1 MKVFNWKKILPYA
14 VAIVAFVAVAMI
26 YCAPVLEGKVLV
38 QGDVNN
44 WKGAAQEARAYYD
57 EHGTRT
63 WWTNSM
69 FSGMP
74 TYQITG
80 SLPSGEVRNG
90 MAKVAH
96 LGMEGGWEAIGIIF
110 AYFFGFFLMLRCFK
124 VNPWLSI
131 IGGLAIGLSTYF
143 LLIIPAGHVTKAMAL
158 GFLAPVIGGFY
169 AIFRKQYW
177 LGAPL
182 TTLYGILG
190 ITLHPQMTYYIFML
204 IGIMACAELYIHI
217 KDKAWKDL
225 GISVGVVTL
234 SLLLVVGTKASWLEM
249 NQNYLKETMRGG
261 HSELTSNS
269 DSGPT
274 SNSNSGLSLDY
285 ATAWSYGVGET
296 MTFLIPN
303 WEGGASGY
311 NVGENSQLYETIKKS
326 GVDKRW
332 AKQYCEHAPTYRGE
346 KAFTSGPV
354 YMGAIICFLFVLGLL
369 IVPGP
374 YKWALLIATLFS
386 VALAWGRNMMWLT
399 ELFFN
404 YFPMYNKFR
413 AVESIL
419 VVAEITMPLLG
430 ILALQQIVDKK
441 VAWEKLRMNMFIAG
455 GITMGLC
462 LFFALFAGVV
472 DVTSSYDVQWK
483 NQLFAMFSE
492 AIKDKHKVTLIVQQF
507 SNAILAD
514 RIELIKAD
522 AWRSFIF
529 IALGF
534 AVVYWYA
541 WKSQSLNTKHSTLNY
556 VLYAALAALVL
567 VDMIPVNK
575 RFFGDD
581 NFVKAK
587 DAEAYFAMQPYEQQ
601 ILQDKDPNFRVLNLT
616 SNTFNDARTSYRL
629 KSIGGYSA
637 AKLRRYQDLIDEH
650 ISKEMNPLMQ
660 TIMQTQ
666 GFMLPDANE
675 GKNFPVLNM
684 LNMKYAVVHTQ
695 GSRQVPVMNP
705 YAMGNCWFV
714 DEVILVDTPDEEC
727 AALKTLDLHTQA
739 VADKKFAASLDITQ
753 PEVAPLMAFDQNAI
767 TLTSYAP
774 NCLAYVAMTEQNKVA
789 VFSEIYYPH
798 DWHLYLVDREGKNS
812 VEIPLARVNYTL
824 RAAVIPAGA
833 HQLRMVFE
841 PHALKTDK
849 ACMAILIL
857 ALLLSAGALTSPLWR
872 KKKTILL

>member
-1 MKVFNWKKILPYA
+1 MNMKIDWKKLLPYA
-14 VAIVAFVAVAMI
+14 VAIVAFVAIAMI
-26 YCAPVLEGKVLV
+26 YCAPLLEGKVLV

-44 WKGAAQEARAYYD
+44 WKGAAQEARAFYD
-57 EHGTRT
+57 EHGYSP

-80 SLPSGEVRNG
+80 NLPTSELR
-90 MAKVAH
+90 AT
-96 LGMEGGWEAIGIIF
+96 MEQISHAGFAGDWTIVGIIF

-143 LLIIPAGHVTKAMAL
+143 LLIIPAGHMTKAAAL

-182 TTLYGILG
+182 VAIYGTLSLN
-190 ITLHPQMTYYIFML
+190 LHPQMTYYIFML
-204 IGIMACAELYIHI
+204 IGVMACAELYIHI
-217 KDKAWKDL
+217 REKRWKDL
-225 GISVGVVTL
+225 GISVGVL
-234 SLLLVVGTKASWLEM
+234 AISLLLVFGTKWSWLEM
-249 NQNYLKETMRGG
+249 NQSYLKETMRGG
-261 HSELTSNS
+261 HSELTR
-269 DSGPT
+269 SGDDKSKPA
-274 SNSNSGLSLDY
+274 GLDLDY
-285 ATAWSYGVGET
+285 ATAWSYGVDET

-311 NVGENSQLYETIKKS
+311 NVGEKSQLCETMKDN
-326 GVDKRW
+326 GVPKRS
-332 AKQYCEHAPTYRGE
+332 AEQFCQQVPTYRGE

-374 YKWALLIATLFS
+374 YKWALLVATLFS

-441 VAWEKLRMNMFIAG
+441 IAWEKLRMNMFIAG
-455 GITMGLC
+455 GVTAGLC
-462 LFFALFAGVV
+462 LFFALFASVV
-472 DVTSSYDVQWK
+472 DVTSSYDAQWV
-483 NQLFAMFSE
+483 NQVPAWLRDAIFDERTAM
-492 AIKDKHKVTLIVQQF
+492 
-507 SNAILAD
+507 
-514 RIELIKAD
+514 IKAD

-541 WKSQSLNTKHSTLNY
+541 WKSNAESLNTKPSTLNY
-556 VLYAALAALVL
+556 ILYAALAVLVL
-567 VDMIPVNK
+567 ADMLPVNK
-575 RFFGDD
+575 RFFGNDH
-581 NFVKAK
+581 FVKAK
-587 DAEAYFAMQPYEQQ
+587 DADAYFAMQPYEQQ
-601 ILQDKDPNFRVLNLT
+601 ILQDESYYRVLNLAT
-616 SNTFNDARTSYRL
+616 NTFNDARTSYRL

-660 TIMQTQ
+660 TVMRTQ
-666 GFMLPDANE
+666 GFMLPDENE
-675 GKNFPVLNM
+675 GKDFPVLNM
-684 LNMKYAVVHTQ
+684 LNMKYAVVPLQ
-695 GSRQVPVMNP
+695 GGKQAPVQNP

-727 AALKTLDLHTQA
+727 ALLSEIDLHKQA
-739 VADKKFAASLDITQ
+739 VADKKFAEALDITK
-753 PEVAPLMAFDQNAI
+753 PEVTPLMAFDESSI
-767 TLTSYAP
+767 ELTSYAP
-774 NCLAYVAMTEQNKVA
+774 NCLQYESMNERNQVA
-789 VFSEIYYPH
+789 VFSEIYYPY
-798 DWHLYLVDREGKNS
+798 DWHLYIVNANGER
-812 VEIPLARVNYTL
+812 VELPLARVNYTL
-824 RAAVIPAGA
+824 RAAVIPAGH
-833 HQLRMVFE
+833 HQLVMEFQ
-841 PHALKTDK
+841 PHALQLDK
-849 ACMAILIL
+849 WSMAIMLL
-857 ALLLSAGALTSPLWR
+857 VLLLSFCGLTYPLWKQYI
-872 KKKTILL
+872 KKNS

>member
-1 MKVFNWKKILPYA
+1 MNMKIDWKKILPYA

-26 YCAPVLEGKVLV
+26 YCAPLLEGKVLV

-44 WKGAAQEARAYYD
+44 WKGAAQEARAFYD
-57 EHGTRT
+57 EHGYSP

-80 SLPSGEVRNG
+80 NLPTSELR
-90 MAKVAH
+90 AT
-96 LGMEGGWEAIGIIF
+96 MEQISHAGFAGDWTIVGIIF

-143 LLIIPAGHVTKAMAL
+143 LLIIPAGHMTKAAAL

-182 TTLYGILG
+182 VAIYGTLSLN
-190 ITLHPQMTYYIFML
+190 LHPQMTYYIFML
-204 IGIMACAELYIHI
+204 IGVLACAELYIHI
-217 KDKAWKDL
+217 REKRWKDL
-225 GISVGVVTL
+225 GISVGVL
-234 SLLLVVGTKASWLEM
+234 AISLLLVFGTKWSWFEM
-249 NQNYLKETMRGG
+249 NQSYLKETMRGG
-261 HSELTSNS
+261 HSELTR
-269 DSGPT
+269 SGDDKSKPA
-274 SNSNSGLSLDY
+274 GLDLDY
-285 ATAWSYGVGET
+285 ATAWSYGVDET

-311 NVGENSQLYETIKKS
+311 NVGEKSQLCETMKDN
-326 GVDKRW
+326 GVPKRS
-332 AKQYCEHAPTYRGE
+332 AEQFCQQVPTYRGE

-374 YKWALLIATLFS
+374 YKWALLVATLFS

-441 VAWEKLRMNMFIAG
+441 IVWEKLRVNMFIAG
-455 GITMGLC
+455 GVTAGLC
-462 LFFALFAGVV
+462 LFFALFASVV
-472 DVTSSYDVQWK
+472 DVTSSYDAQWV
-483 NQLFAMFSE
+483 NQVPVWLRDAIFDERTAM
-492 AIKDKHKVTLIVQQF
+492 
-507 SNAILAD
+507 
-514 RIELIKAD
+514 IKAD

-534 AVVYWYA
+534 AVIFWYA
-541 WKSQSLNTKHSTLNY
+541 WRGERLEAKGERQWL
-556 VLYAALAALVL
+556 LYAALAALVL
-567 VDMIPVNK
+567 ADMVPVNK
-575 RFFGDD
+575 RFFGNDH
-581 NFVKAK
+581 FVKAK
-587 DAEAYFAMQPYEQQ
+587 DADAYFAMQPYEQQ
-601 ILQDKDPNFRVLNLT
+601 ILQDESYYRVLNLAT
-616 SNTFNDARTSYRL
+616 NTFNDARTSYRL
-629 KSIGGYSA
+629 RSIGGYSA

-660 TIMQTQ
+660 TVMRTQ
-666 GFMLPDANE
+666 GFMLPDENE
-675 GKNFPVLNM
+675 GKDFPVLNM
-684 LNMKYAVVHTQ
+684 LNMKYAVVPLQ
-695 GSRQVPVMNP
+695 GGKQAPVQNP

-727 AALKTLDLHTQA
+727 ALLSEIDLHKQA
-739 VADKKFAASLDITQ
+739 VADKKFAQALDITK
-753 PEVAPLMAFDQNAI
+753 PEVTPLMAFDASSI
-767 TLTSYAP
+767 ELTSYAP
-774 NCLAYVAMTEQNKVA
+774 NSLQYESMNERNQVA
-789 VFSEIYYPH
+789 VFSEIYYPY
-798 DWHLYLVDREGKNS
+798 DWHLYIVNNNGEKMELQ
-812 VEIPLARVNYTL
+812 LARVNYTL
-824 RAAVIPAGA
+824 RAAVIPAGH
-833 HQLRMVFE
+833 HQLVMEFQ
-841 PHALKTDK
+841 PHALQLDK
-849 ACMAILIL
+849 WSMAIMLL
-857 ALLLSAGALTSPLWR
+857 VLLLSFCGLTYPLWKQYI
-872 KKKTILL
+872 KKNS

>member
-1 MKVFNWKKILPYA
+1 MKKFDWKKILPYA

-26 YCAPVLEGKVLV
+26 YCAPLLEGKVLV
-38 QGDVNN
+38 QGDTNN
-44 WKGAAQEARAYYD
+44 WKGAAQEALSFYD
-57 EHGTRT
+57 EHGYSP

-80 SLPSGEVRNG
+80 KLQTSATYKVMETIARGGLNG
-90 MAKVAH
+90 D
-96 LGMEGGWEAIGIIF
+96 WAIMGIIF

-131 IGGLAIGLSTYF
+131 VGGLAIGLSTYF
-143 LLIIPAGHVTKAMAL
+143 LLIIPAGHMTKAAAL

-182 TTLYGILG
+182 VTLYGILSL
-190 ITLHPQMTYYIFML
+190 TLHPQMTYYIFML
-204 IGIMACAELYIHI
+204 IGVMACAELYIHI
-217 KDKAWKDL
+217 REKRWKDL
-225 GISVGVVTL
+225 GISVGVL
-234 SLLLVVGTKASWLEM
+234 AISLLLVFGTKLSWFEM
-249 NQNYLKETMRGG
+249 NQSYLKETMRGG
-261 HSELTSNS
+261 HSELTSNNDS
-269 DSGPT
+269 DPN

-285 ATAWSYGVGET
+285 ATAWSYGLDET

-311 NVGENSQLYETIKKS
+311 NVGAKS
-326 GVDKRW
+326 GLCQTMRDNGVPKRS
-332 AKQYCEHAPTYRGE
+332 AEQFCQQVPTYRGE
-346 KAFTSGPV
+346 KVFTSGPV

-399 ELFFN
+399 EFFFN

-419 VVAEITMPLLG
+419 VVAEITIPLLG
-430 ILALQQIVDKK
+430 IMALQQVVEKK
-441 VAWEKLRMNMFIAG
+441 IAWDKLRISILTAA
-455 GITMGLC
+455 GITGGLC
-462 LFFALFAGVV
+462 LIFALFGGAV
-472 DVTSSYDVQWK
+472 DVTSSYDGQWVS
-483 NQLFAMFSE
+483 QVPAWLRDAIFAERVAM
-492 AIKDKHKVTLIVQQF
+492 
-507 SNAILAD
+507 
-514 RIELIKAD
+514 IKAD
-522 AWRSFIF
+522 AWRSLIF
-529 IALGF
+529 IVLG
-534 AVVYWYA
+534 AGLVYWYSWQA
-541 WKSQSLNTKHSTLNY
+541 MRREGDKAMRKWTIGF
-556 VLYAALAALVL
+556 YALLAALVL
-567 VDMIPVNK
+567 ADMIPVNK
-575 RFFGDD
+575 RFFGND

-587 DAEAYFAMQPYEQQ
+587 DAERYFAIQPYEEQ
-601 ILQDKDPNFRVLNLT
+601 ILEDESYYRVLNLAT
-616 SNTFNDARTSYRL
+616 NTFNDARTSYRL

-650 ISKEMNPLMQ
+650 ISQEMNPLMQ
-660 TIMQTQ
+660 TVMRTQ
-666 GFMLPDANE
+666 GFMLPDENA
-675 GKNFPVLNM
+675 GKDFPVLNM
-684 LNMKYAVVHTQ
+684 LNMKYAVMPLQ
-695 GSRQVPVMNP
+695 GGQQVPVMNP

-727 AALKTLDLHTQA
+727 AALRTLDLHKQA
-739 VADKKFAASLDITQ
+739 VADKKFAEALDITK
-753 PEVAPLMAFDQNAI
+753 PEVAPLMAFDENVI
-767 TLTSYAP
+767 ELTSYAP
-774 NCLAYVAMTEQNKVA
+774 NCLEYVAMTEQNKVA
-789 VFSEIYYPH
+789 VFSEIYYPY
-798 DWHLYLVDREGKNS
+798 DWHLYIVNANGEQ

-857 ALLLSAGALTSPLWR
+857 ALLLSVGALTFPLWR
-872 KKKTILL
+872 KKR

>member
-1 MKVFNWKKILPYA
+1 MKFDWKKILPYV

-26 YCAPVLEGKVLV
+26 YCAPILEGKVLV

-44 WKGAAQEARAYYD
+44 WKGAAQEARTFYD
-57 EHGTRT
+57 ENGTRT

-69 FSGMP
+69 FGGMP

-90 MAKVAH
+90 MAKIAH

-110 AYFFGFFLMLRCFK
+110 AYFFGFFLMLRCFN

-131 IGGLAIGLSTYF
+131 IGGFAIGLSTYF

-182 TTLYGILG
+182 VMLYGILG

-204 IGIMACAELYIHI
+204 IGVLACAELYIHI

-225 GISVGVVTL
+225 GISLGVLIL
-234 SLLLVVGTKASWLEM
+234 SLLLVVGTKVSWLEM
-249 NQNYLKETMRGG
+249 NQSYLKETMRGG
-261 HSELTSNS
+261 HSELNR
-269 DSGPT
+269 SGDNQEKPV
-274 SNSNSGLSLDY
+274 GLDFDY
-285 ATAWSYGVGET
+285 ATAWSYGVDET
-296 MTFLIPN
+296 MTLLIPN

-311 NVGENSQLYETIKKS
+311 DVGAKS
-326 GVDKRW
+326 GLCKTMVNNRIPKRS
-332 AKQYCEHAPTYRGE
+332 AEQFCSQAPVYRGE

-354 YMGAIICFLFVLGLL
+354 YVGAIICFLFVLGLL

-374 YKWALLIATLFS
+374 YKWALLVATLFS
-386 VALAWGRNMMWLT
+386 VTLAWGRNMMWLT

-441 VAWEKLRMNMFIAG
+441 TAWEKLRVNMFIAG

-462 LFFALFAGVV
+462 LIFALFTGVV
-472 DVTSSYDVQWK
+472 DVTSSYDAQWV
-483 NQLFAMFSE
+483 NQVPAWLRDAIYDERVAM
-492 AIKDKHKVTLIVQQF
+492 
-507 SNAILAD
+507 
-514 RIELIKAD
+514 IKAD
-522 AWRSFIF
+522 AWRSFIY

-534 AVVYWYA
+534 AIIFWYA
-541 WKSQSLNTKHSTLNY
+541 WQSQKEEQKKYSYILY
-556 VLYAALAALVL
+556 GVLAVLVL
-567 VDMIPVNK
+567 ADMVPVNK
-575 RFFGDD
+575 RFFGNDH
-581 NFVKAK
+581 FVKAK
-587 DAEAYFAMQPYEQQ
+587 DADAYFALQPYEQQ
-601 ILQDKDPNFRVLNLT
+601 ILQDKTYYRVLNLAT
-616 SNTFNDARTSYRL
+616 NTFNDARTSYRL
-629 KSIGGYSA
+629 NSIGGYHA

-650 ISKEMNPLMQ
+650 ISREMNPFLQ
-660 TIMQTQ
+660 TVMRTQ
-666 GFMLPDANE
+666 GFMLPDENA
-675 GKNFPVLNM
+675 GKDFAVLNM
-684 LNMKYAVVHTQ
+684 LNMKYAVVPTQ

-714 DEVILVDTPDEEC
+714 DEVTLVDTPDEEC
-727 AALKTLDLHTQA
+727 AALRTMDLYKQA
-739 VADKKFAASLDITQ
+739 VADKKFATELDVTRT
-753 PEVAPLMAFDQNAI
+753 EVAPLMAFDKNEI
-767 TLTSYAP
+767 ELTSYQP
-774 NCLAYVAMTEQNKVA
+774 NCLEYIAMTEQNKVA

-798 DWHLYLVDREGKNS
+798 DWHLYIVDKDGNNS
-812 VEIPLARVNYTL
+812 IEIPLARVNYTL

-849 ACMAILIL
+849 ASMAIMIL
-857 ALLLSAGALTSPLWR
+857 ALFLSVGGLTYPLWR
-872 KKKTILL
+872 RKK

>member
-1 MKVFNWKKILPYA
+1 MKRDWKKMLPYA

-26 YCAPVLEGKVLV
+26 YCAPALEGKVLV

-44 WKGAAQEARAYYD
+44 WKGAAQEARSFYD
-57 EHGTRT
+57 ENGTRT

-225 GISVGVVTL
+225 GISVGVVAL

-261 HSELTSNS
+261 HSELRGNEAMRRE
-269 DSGPT
+269 GEKAKGEKA
-274 SNSNSGLSLDY
+274 GLDFDY

-311 NVGENSQLYETIKKS
+311 NVGAKSNLCETMIKNR
-326 GVDKRW
+326 VPKRS
-332 AKQYCEHAPTYRGE
+332 AEQFCEQVPTYRGE

-441 VAWEKLRMNMFIAG
+441 IAWDKLRMNMFIAG

-462 LFFALFAGVV
+462 LIFALFTGIV
-472 DVTSSYDVQWK
+472 DVTSSYDVQWV
-483 NQLFAMFSE
+483 NQVPTWLRDAIYDERVAM
-492 AIKDKHKVTLIVQQF
+492 
-507 SNAILAD
+507 
-514 RIELIKAD
+514 IKAD

-575 RFFGDD
+575 RFFGND

-587 DAEAYFAMQPYEQQ
+587 DADAYFAMQPYEQQ

-666 GFMLPDANE
+666 GFMLPDTNE

-684 LNMKYAVVHTQ
+684 LNMKYAVVRTQ

-714 DEVILVDTPDEEC
+714 DEVILVDIPDEEC

-739 VADKKFAASLDITQ
+739 VADKKFAEVLDVTK
-753 PEVAPLMAFDQNAI
+753 PEVTPLMAFDKNAI
-767 TLTSYAP
+767 VLTSYQP
-774 NCLAYVAMTEQNKVA
+774 NCLEYVTMSEQNKVA

-798 DWHLYLVDREGKNS
+798 DWHLYVVDQDGNNS
-812 VEIPLARVNYTL
+812 IEIPLARVNYTL

-849 ACMAILIL
+849 ASMAILIL

>member
-1 MKVFNWKKILPYA
+1 MKQFDWKKLLPYA
-14 VAIVAFVAVAMI
+14 VAIVAFVAIAMI
-26 YCAPVLEGKVLV
+26 YCAPLLEGKVLV

-44 WKGAAQEARAYYD
+44 WKGAAQEARAFYD
-57 EHGTRT
+57 EHGYSP

-80 SLPSGEVRNG
+80 NLPTSELR
-90 MAKVAH
+90 AT
-96 LGMEGGWEAIGIIF
+96 MEQISHAGFAGDWAIVGIIF

-124 VNPWLSI
+124 INPWLSI
-131 IGGLAIGLSTYF
+131 IGGLAIGFSTYF
-143 LLIIPAGHVTKAMAL
+143 LLIIPAGHMTKAAAL

-182 TTLYGILG
+182 VVLYGILSL
-190 ITLHPQMTYYIFML
+190 TLHPQMTYYIFML
-204 IGIMACAELYIHI
+204 IGVMACAELYIHI

-225 GISVGVVTL
+225 GISLGVLVL

-249 NQNYLKETMRGG
+249 NQSYLKETMRGG

-285 ATAWSYGVGET
+285 ATAWSYGVDET

-311 NVGENSQLYETIKKS
+311 NVGEKSDLCETMKDN
-326 GVDKRW
+326 GVPKRS
-332 AKQYCEHAPTYRGE
+332 AEQFCQQVPTYRGE

-374 YKWALLIATLFS
+374 YKWALLVATLFS

-441 VAWEKLRMNMFIAG
+441 IAWEKLRMNMFIAG
-455 GITMGLC
+455 GVTAGLC
-462 LFFALFAGVV
+462 LFFALFASVV
-472 DVTSSYDVQWK
+472 DVTSSYDAQWV
-483 NQLFAMFSE
+483 NQVPVWLRDAIFDERTAM
-492 AIKDKHKVTLIVQQF
+492 
-507 SNAILAD
+507 
-514 RIELIKAD
+514 IKAD

-541 WKSQSLNTKHSTLNY
+541 WKSNSESLNTKPSTLNY
-556 VLYAALAALVL
+556 ILYAALAVLVL
-567 VDMIPVNK
+567 ADMLPVNK
-575 RFFGDD
+575 RFFGNDH
-581 NFVKAK
+581 FVKAK
-587 DAEAYFAMQPYEQQ
+587 DADAYFAMQPYEQQ
-601 ILQDKDPNFRVLNLT
+601 ILQDESYYRVLNLAT
-616 SNTFNDARTSYRL
+616 NTFNDARTSYRL

-660 TIMQTQ
+660 TVMRTQ
-666 GFMLPDANE
+666 GFMLPDENE
-675 GKNFPVLNM
+675 GKDFPVLNM
-684 LNMKYAVVHTQ
+684 LNMKYAVVPLQ
-695 GSRQVPVMNP
+695 GGKQAPVQNP

-727 AALKTLDLHTQA
+727 ALLSEIDLHKQA
-739 VADKKFAASLDITQ
+739 VADKKFTEALDITK
-753 PEVAPLMAFDQNAI
+753 PEVTPLMAFDESSI
-767 TLTSYAP
+767 ELTSYAP
-774 NCLAYVAMTEQNKVA
+774 NCLQYESMNERNQVA
-789 VFSEIYYPH
+789 VFSDIYYPY
-798 DWHLYLVDREGKNS
+798 DWHLYIVNNNGEKMEL
-812 VEIPLARVNYTL
+812 PLARVNYTL
-824 RAAVIPAGA
+824 RAAVIPAGH
-833 HQLRMVFE
+833 HQLVMEFQ
-841 PHALKTDK
+841 PHAIQTDK
-849 ACMAILIL
+849 WCMVILIL
-857 ALLLSAGALTSPLWR
+857 ALLLSAGGLTYPLWR
-872 KKKTILL
+872 KKK

>member
-1 MKVFNWKKILPYA
+1 MKFDWKKILPYA

-26 YCAPVLEGKVLV
+26 YCAPILEGKVLV

-44 WKGAAQEARAYYD
+44 WKGAAQEARTFYD
-57 EHGTRT
+57 ENGTRT

-69 FSGMP
+69 FGGMP

-90 MAKVAH
+90 MAKIAH

-131 IGGLAIGLSTYF
+131 IGGLAIGFSTYF
-143 LLIIPAGHVTKAMAL
+143 FLIIPAGHITKAMAL

-182 TTLYGILG
+182 MVLYGILS
-190 ITLHPQMTYYIFML
+190 INLHPQMTYYIFML

-217 KDKAWKDL
+217 KEKAWKEL
-225 GISVGVVTL
+225 GISVGVVAL
-234 SLLLVVGTKASWLEM
+234 SLLLIVGTKISWLEM

-261 HSELTSNS
+261 HSELTRADEDKSK
-269 DSGPT
+269 PA
-274 SNSNSGLSLDY
+274 GLDFDY

-311 NVGENSQLYETIKKS
+311 NVGEKSQLCEIMKQN
-326 GVDKRW
+326 GIPKRS
-332 AKQYCEHAPTYRGE
+332 AEQFCEHVPTYRGE

-369 IVPGP
+369 IVSGP

-430 ILALQQIVDKK
+430 IMALQQVVEKKIAWDKLK
-441 VAWEKLRMNMFIAG
+441 INILTAA
-455 GITMGLC
+455 GITGGLC
-462 LFFALFAGVV
+462 LVFSLFGGAV
-472 DVTSSYDVQWK
+472 DVTSSYDGQWVS
-483 NQLFAMFSE
+483 QVPAWLRDAIYAERVAM
-492 AIKDKHKVTLIVQQF
+492 
-507 SNAILAD
+507 
-514 RIELIKAD
+514 IKAD
-522 AWRSFIF
+522 AWRSLIF
-529 IALGF
+529 IVLG
-534 AVVYWYA
+534 AGAVYWYA
-541 WKSQSLNTKHSTLNY
+541 WKSQSLNSKHSTLNY
-556 VLYAALAALVL
+556 ALYAALAALVL

-575 RFFGDD
+575 RFFGND
-581 NFVKAK
+581 NFMRAK
-587 DAEAYFAMQPYEQQ
+587 DAEAYFKMQPYEQQ
-601 ILQDKDPNFRVLNLT
+601 ILQDKSYYRVLNLAT
-616 SNTFNDARTSYRL
+616 NTFNDARTSYRL

-637 AKLRRYQDLIDEH
+637 AKLRRYQDLIDKH
-650 ISKEMNPLMQ
+650 ISPEIQQIYEQQSLGIN
-660 TIMQTQ
+660 
-666 GFMLPDANE
+666 LP
-675 GKNFPVLNM
+675 VINM
-684 LNMKYAVVHTQ
+684 LNTKYLITGNSSVI
-695 GSRQVPVMNP
+695 PNP

-714 DEVILVDTPDEEC
+714 DEVVLVDTPDEEC
-727 AALKTLDLHTQA
+727 AALRTLDLHTQA

-774 NCLAYVAMTEQNKVA
+774 NCLEYVAMTEQNKVA

-798 DWHLYLVDREGKNS
+798 DWHLYLVDRGGKNS

-849 ACMAILIL
+849 ACMIILIL

-872 KKKTILL
+872 KKETILL

>member
-1 MKVFNWKKILPYA
+1 MKIYWKRILPYV

-26 YCAPVLEGKVLV
+26 YCAPALEGKVLV

-44 WKGAAQEARAYYD
+44 WKGAAQEARNFYD
-57 EHGTRT
+57 ENGTRT

-69 FSGMP
+69 FGGMP

-90 MAKVAH
+90 MAKIAH

-131 IGGLAIGLSTYF
+131 IGGLAIGFSTYF
-143 LLIIPAGHVTKAMAL
+143 FLIIPAGHITKAMAL

-204 IGIMACAELYIHI
+204 IGVLACAELYIHV
-217 KDKAWKDL
+217 KDKTWKDL
-225 GISVGVVTL
+225 GVSLGVLAL
-234 SLLLVVGTKASWLEM
+234 SLLLVVGTKVSWLEM
-249 NQNYLKETMRGG
+249 NQSYLKETMRGG

-269 DSGPT
+269 EAVSQR
-274 SNSNSGLSLDY
+274 SGLSLDY
-285 ATAWSYGVGET
+285 ATAWSYGIDET

-311 NVGENSQLYETIKKS
+311 NVGAKSDLCETMIKNR
-326 GVDKRW
+326 VPKRS
-332 AKQYCEHAPTYRGE
+332 AEQFCQQVPTYRGE

-374 YKWALLIATLFS
+374 YKWALLVATLFS

-441 VAWEKLRMNMFIAG
+441 VEWEKLRTNLFIAG
-455 GITMGLC
+455 GVTAGLC
-462 LFFALFAGVV
+462 LIFALFAGMV
-472 DVTSSYDVQWK
+472 DVTSSYDAQWV
-483 NQLFAMFSE
+483 NQVPAWLRDAIYDERVAM
-492 AIKDKHKVTLIVQQF
+492 
-507 SNAILAD
+507 
-514 RIELIKAD
+514 IKAD

-534 AVVYWYA
+534 AVVFWYA
-541 WKSQSLNTKHSTLNY
+541 WQSQKEGQKKYSYILYS
-556 VLYAALAALVL
+556 VLAVLVL
-567 VDMIPVNK
+567 ADLIPVNK
-575 RFFGDD
+575 RFFGND

-587 DAEAYFAMQPYEQQ
+587 DADAYFAMQSYEQE
-601 ILQDKDPNFRVLNLT
+601 ILQDKDPNFRVLNLA

-660 TIMQTQ
+660 TVMRTQ
-666 GFMLPDANE
+666 GFTQRDVNE
-675 GKNFPVLNM
+675 GRDFPVLNM
-684 LNMKYAVVHTQ
+684 LNMKYAVVPTQ
-695 GSRQVPVMNP
+695 GAGHVPVMNP

-727 AALKTLDLHTQA
+727 AMLREIDLHKQA
-739 VADKKFAASLDITQ
+739 VADKKFAEALDITK
-753 PEVAPLMAFDQNAI
+753 PEVTPLMAFDENRIDLI
-767 TLTSYAP
+767 TYTP
-774 NCLAYVAMTEQNKVA
+774 NCLEYLSMNEHNQVA
-789 VFSEIYYPH
+789 VFSEIYYPY
-798 DWHLYLVDREGKNS
+798 DWHLYIVNANGEK
-812 VEIPLARVNYTL
+812 VELPLARVNYTL
-824 RAAVIPAGA
+824 RAAVIPAGL
-833 HQLRMVFE
+833 HQLRMEFT
-841 PHALKTDK
+841 PHAVKTDK
-849 ACMAILIL
+849 WCMAILIL
-857 ALLLSAGALTSPLWR
+857 ALLLSAGALSWPLWR
-872 KKKTILL
+872 KKGALV

>member
-1 MKVFNWKKILPYA
+1 MKIDWKKILPY
-14 VAIVAFVAVAMI
+14 VVGVVVFIAVAMV
-26 YCAPVLEGKVLV
+26 YCAPALQGKVLV

-44 WKGAAQEARAYYD
+44 WKGAAQEARTFYQEEGYSP
-57 EHGTRT
+57 

-80 SLPSGEVRNG
+80 SMHTGELRTNLENI
-90 MAKVAH
+90 AH
-96 LGMEGGWEAIGIIF
+96 AGFKGDWQVIGIIF
-110 AYFFGFFLMLRCFK
+110 AYFFGFFIMLRCFK

-131 IGGLAIGLSTYF
+131 IGGLAIGFSTYF
-143 LLIIPAGHVTKAMAL
+143 FLIIPAGHVTKAVAL

-182 TTLYGILG
+182 VVIYGILSLN
-190 ITLHPQMTYYIFML
+190 LHPQMTYYIFML
-204 IGIMACAELYIHI
+204 IGVLACAELYIHI

-225 GISVGVVTL
+225 GISLGVLAL
-234 SLLLVVGTKASWLEM
+234 SLLLVVGTKVSWLEM
-249 NQNYLKETMRGG
+249 NQSYLKETMRGG

-285 ATAWSYGVGET
+285 ATAWSYGVDET

-311 NVGENSQLYETIKKS
+311 NVGEKSQLCETMRKNGIP
-326 GVDKRW
+326 KRS
-332 AKQYCEHAPTYRGE
+332 AEQFCQQVPTYRGE

-374 YKWALLIATLFS
+374 YKWALLVATLFS

-441 VAWEKLRMNMFIAG
+441 IAWEKLRTNMFIAG
-455 GITMGLC
+455 GITAGLC
-462 LFFALFAGVV
+462 LIFALFTGLVN
-472 DVTSSYDVQWK
+472 VTSSYDAQWTA
-483 NQLFAMFSE
+483 QVPAWLRDAIYDERVAM
-492 AIKDKHKVTLIVQQF
+492 
-507 SNAILAD
+507 
-514 RIELIKAD
+514 IKAD

-529 IALGF
+529 ISLGF
-534 AVVYWYA
+534 AVIYWYA
-541 WKSQSLNTKHSTLNY
+541 WKSESQSLASSPYRLITFC
-556 VLYAALAALVL
+556 AALAALVL
-567 VDMIPVNK
+567 ADMIPVNK
-575 RFFGDD
+575 RFFGND

-587 DAEAYFAMQPYEQQ
+587 DADAYFAMQPYEQQ
-601 ILQDKDPNFRVLNLT
+601 ILQDEDPNFRVLNLA

-637 AKLRRYQDLIDEH
+637 AKLRRYQDLIDEY
-650 ISKEMNPLMQ
+650 ISQEMNPLMQ
-660 TIMQTQ
+660 TVMRTQ
-666 GFMLPDANE
+666 GFILPDANE
-675 GKNFPVLNM
+675 GQDFPVLNM
-684 LNMKYAVVHTQ
+684 LNMKYAIVPLQ
-695 GSRQVPVMNP
+695 GGKQAPVQNP

-714 DEVILVDTPDEEC
+714 DEVIMVDTPDEEC
-727 AALKTLDLHTQA
+727 AALSTLDLHKQA
-739 VADKKFAASLDITQ
+739 VADKKFAEALDITK
-753 PEVAPLMAFDQNAI
+753 PEVTPLMAFDTTLIQ
-767 TLTSYAP
+767 LTSYAP
-774 NCLAYVAMTEQNKVA
+774 NCLKYEAMTERNKVA
-789 VFSEIYYPH
+789 VFSEIYYPY
-798 DWHLYLVDREGKNS
+798 DWHLYIVNNNGEK
-812 VEIPLARVNYTL
+812 VELPIARVNYTL
-824 RAAVIPAGA
+824 RAAVIPAGH
-833 HQLRMVFE
+833 HQLIMEFT
-841 PHALKTDK
+841 PHAVKTDRW
-849 ACMAILIL
+849 CMALLIL
-857 ALLLSAGALTSPLWR
+857 ALLLSVGGLTYPLW
-872 KKKTILL
+872 KKKK

>member
-1 MKVFNWKKILPYA
+1 MNMKIDWKKLLPYA
-14 VAIVAFVAVAMI
+14 VAIVAFVAIAMI
-26 YCAPVLEGKVLV
+26 YCAPLLEGKVLV

-44 WKGAAQEARAYYD
+44 WKGAAQEARAFYD
-57 EHGTRT
+57 EHGYSP

-80 SLPSGEVRNG
+80 NLPTSELR
-90 MAKVAH
+90 AT
-96 LGMEGGWEAIGIIF
+96 MEQISHAGFAGDWTIVGIIF

-143 LLIIPAGHVTKAMAL
+143 LLIIPAGHMTKAAAL

-182 TTLYGILG
+182 VAIYGTLSLN
-190 ITLHPQMTYYIFML
+190 LHPQMTYYIFML
-204 IGIMACAELYIHI
+204 IGVMACAELYIHI
-217 KDKAWKDL
+217 REKRWKDL
-225 GISVGVVTL
+225 GISVGVLVI
-234 SLLLVVGTKASWLEM
+234 SLLLVFGTKWSWLEM
-249 NQNYLKETMRGG
+249 NQSYLKETMRGG
-261 HSELTSNS
+261 HSELTR
-269 DSGPT
+269 SGDDKSKPV
-274 SNSNSGLSLDY
+274 GLDLDY
-285 ATAWSYGVGET
+285 ATAWSYGVDET

-311 NVGENSQLYETIKKS
+311 NVGEKSQLCETMKDN
-326 GVDKRW
+326 GVPKRS
-332 AKQYCEHAPTYRGE
+332 AEQFCQQVPTYRGE

-374 YKWALLIATLFS
+374 YKWALLVATLFS

-441 VAWEKLRMNMFIAG
+441 IAWEKLRMNMFIAG
-455 GITMGLC
+455 TVTAGLC
-462 LFFALFAGVV
+462 LFFALFASVV
-472 DVTSSYDVQWK
+472 DVTSSYDAQWV
-483 NQLFAMFSE
+483 NQVPAWLRDAIFDERTAM
-492 AIKDKHKVTLIVQQF
+492 
-507 SNAILAD
+507 
-514 RIELIKAD
+514 IKAD

-541 WKSQSLNTKHSTLNY
+541 WKSNSDSLNTKPSTLNY
-556 VLYAALAALVL
+556 ILYAALAVLVL
-567 VDMIPVNK
+567 ADMLPVNK
-575 RFFGDD
+575 RFFGNDH
-581 NFVKAK
+581 FVKAK
-587 DAEAYFAMQPYEQQ
+587 DADAYFAMQPYEQQ
-601 ILQDKDPNFRVLNLT
+601 ILQDNDPNFRVLNLAT
-616 SNTFNDARTSYRL
+616 NTFNDARTSYRL

-660 TIMQTQ
+660 TVMRTQ
-666 GFMLPDANE
+666 GFMLPDENE
-675 GKNFPVLNM
+675 GKDFPVLNM
-684 LNMKYAVVHTQ
+684 LNMKYAVVPLQ
-695 GSRQVPVMNP
+695 GGKQAPVQNP

-727 AALKTLDLHTQA
+727 ALLSEIDLHKQA
-739 VADKKFAASLDITQ
+739 IADKKFAEALDITK
-753 PEVAPLMAFDQNAI
+753 PEVTPLMAFDESSI
-767 TLTSYAP
+767 ELISYAP
-774 NCLAYVAMTEQNKVA
+774 NCLQYESMNERNQVA
-789 VFSEIYYPH
+789 VFSEIYYPY
-798 DWHLYLVDREGKNS
+798 DWHLYIVNANGER
-812 VEIPLARVNYTL
+812 VELPLARVNYTL
-824 RAAVIPAGA
+824 RAAVIPAGH
-833 HQLRMVFE
+833 HQLVMEFQ
-841 PHALKTDK
+841 PHALQLDK
-849 ACMAILIL
+849 WSMAIMLL
-857 ALLLSAGALTSPLWR
+857 VLLLSFCGLTYPLWKQYI
-872 KKKTILL
+872 KKNS